1 MKLIATLI
9 PATLLL
15 AACGT
20 QADAPED
27 AGAVDHS
34 AMDHSAMDHSA
45 MDHSGHDMGDAAKA
59 DLTAA
64 QAAYK
69 AVNDRMHAGMADIPA
84 DADVAFMAGMLA
96 HHKGAVEMSEVALK
110 YAKDDKARDL
120 ATRVIAAQKA
130 EIAEMEA
137 WLAERAAQ

>member
-9 PATLLL
+9 PASLLL

-20 QADAPED
+20 QADAPKDE
-27 AGAVDHS
+27 GAVDHS
-34 AMDHSAMDHSA
+34 T

-84 DADVAFMAGMLA
+84 DADVAFMQGMLA

>member
-9 PATLLL
+9 PAALLL

-20 QADAPED
+20 QADAPKDE
-27 AGAVDHS
+27 AAVDHS
-34 AMDHSAMDHSA
+34 AMDHAT
-45 MDHSGHDMGDAAKA
+45 MDHSGHDMSGAAKA
-59 DLTAA
+59 DLTEA

-84 DADVAFMAGMLA
+84 DADVAFMQGMLA

-110 YAKDDKARDL
+110 HAKDEKARDL

-137 WLAERAAQ
+137 WLKEREAQ